1 MIYKEC
7 PFKQQEYC
15 MKTVKKQIIA
25 IFIATVW
32 ISVSEFARNEFIV
45 KSYWIQHYNKLGL
58 VFPSQPINGAVWG
71 IWSLCFA
78 IAIFFIAKKFS
89 LIQTTFLSWFAGF
102 ILMWLVSWNL
112 NVFPIA
118 ILPFAIP
125 LSLLEA
131 FLASFIVKKLT

>member
-1 MIYKEC
+1 
-7 PFKQQEYC
+7 
-15 MKTVKKQIIA
+15 MKTVKKQIVA

-58 VFPSQPINGAVWG
+58 VFPSQPINGAVWV

-112 NVFPIA
+112 NVLPTA

-131 FLASFIVKKLT
+131 FLASFIVKKLN